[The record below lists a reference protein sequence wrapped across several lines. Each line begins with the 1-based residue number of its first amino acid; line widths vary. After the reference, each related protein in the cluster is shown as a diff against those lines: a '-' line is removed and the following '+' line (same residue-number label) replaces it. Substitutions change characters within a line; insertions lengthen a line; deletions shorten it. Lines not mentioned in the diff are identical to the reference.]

1 MSLYRN
7 PSCINFE
14 DSIKSICTWCVKNPF
29 TFENTTNLS
38 KKQINARMNRT
49 EKTWGNL
56 IIGRCDPN
64 QTSQWTTVLGESI
77 VAEILTRRGH
87 TVYRPKN
94 MNGYK
99 PDWEIENAIIEV
111 KTRNW
116 TTSGTAGEKVFG
128 VPYKY
133 AEIPKLYGKPLK
145 IVCVAYQEY
154 ELTHGKT
161 KVFGEDI
168 PTEKKEMLDFWKERG
183 IEFVKFSDIIN
194 NKF

>member
-1 MSLYRN
+1 MYRK
-7 PSCINFE
+7 PSCMNFE
-14 DSIKSICTWCVKNPF
+14 SSLNSICKWCISNPF
-29 TFENTTNLS
+29 IGKNDNNLS
-38 KKQINARMNRT
+38 KKQMN
-49 EKTWGNL
+49 EKMNKAEKNWGNL
-56 IIGRCDPN
+56 LIGRSPEN
-64 QTSQWTTVLGESI
+64 QTSQWTTILGESI
-77 VAEILTRRGH
+77 VAEILSSQGH

-94 MNGYK
+94 INGYK
-99 PDWEIENAIIEV
+99 PDWEIEDAIIEV

-168 PTEKKEMLDFWKERG
+168 STEKKEMLAFWKERN

>member
-1 MSLYRN
+1 MTLYRR
-7 PSCINFE
+7 PACINFD
-14 DSIKSICTWCVKNPF
+14 DSMKSIINWCIKNPF
-29 TFENTTNLS
+29 VIESTLS
-38 KKQINARMNRT
+38 RKEKNKQMNINEKK
-49 EKTWGNL
+49 WGNQ
-56 IIGRCDPN
+56 IIGRGPEN
-64 QTSQWTTVLGESI
+64 HTSQWTTILGESI
-77 VAEILTRRGH
+77 VAEVLSSQGH

-111 KTRNW
+111 KTRSW

-145 IVCVAYQEY
+145 IVCVAYQEC
-154 ELTHGKT
+154 ELMHGKT
-161 KVFGEDI
+161 RVFGDDI
-168 PTEKKEMLDFWKERG
+168 STEKKEMLAFWKERN

-194 NKF
+194 KF

>member
-1 MSLYRN
+1 MTLYRR
-7 PSCINFE
+7 PACINFD
-14 DSIKSICTWCVKNPF
+14 DSMKSIINWCIKNPF
-29 TFENTTNLS
+29 VIESTLS
-38 KKQINARMNRT
+38 RKEKNKQMNINEKK
-49 EKTWGNL
+49 WGNQ
-56 IIGRCDPN
+56 IIGRGPEN
-64 QTSQWTTVLGESI
+64 HTSQWTTILGESI
-77 VAEILTRRGH
+77 VAEVLSSQGH

-111 KTRNW
+111 KTRSW

-145 IVCVAYQEY
+145 IVCVAYQEC
-154 ELTHGKT
+154 ELMHGKT
-161 KVFGEDI
+161 RVFGDDI
-168 PTEKKEMLDFWKERG
+168 STEKKEMLAFWKERN

>member
-1 MSLYRN
+1 MTLYRR
-7 PSCINFE
+7 PACINFD
-14 DSIKSICTWCVKNPF
+14 DSMKSIINWCIKNPF
-29 TFENTTNLS
+29 VIESTLS
-38 KKQINARMNRT
+38 RKEKNKQMNINEKK
-49 EKTWGNL
+49 WGNQ
-56 IIGRCDPN
+56 IIGRGPEN
-64 QTSQWTTVLGESI
+64 HTSQWTTILGESI
-77 VAEILTRRGH
+77 VAEVLSSQGH

-111 KTRNW
+111 KTRSW

-145 IVCVAYQEY
+145 IVCVAYQEC
-154 ELTHGKT
+154 ELMHGKT
-161 KVFGEDI
+161 RVFGDDI
-168 PTEKKEMLDFWKERG
+168 STEKKEMLTFWKERG

-194 NKF
+194 KF